1 MNHQSSGGDLG
12 RIAGRVVVITGAS
25 SGIGEATAQA
35 FARRGTRLVLAAR
48 DAQALAGVAAAC
60 RRLGADVETV
70 PTDVTDSQAVRQL
83 ASRALAFGGLD
94 IWVSNVGVG
103 AVGSF
108 VETPISAHEQVI
120 RANLIGH
127 MNDAHAALPI
137 FIRKGRGVFINMI
150 SLGGFAAAP
159 YAAAYSASKFGLRG
173 FGEAIRAELADRPH
187 IHVCDI
193 YPAFVDTPGLRHGAN
208 YTGAAITAPPPVL
221 DARRVAEAIVATA
234 EQPRD
239 TVMVGSVTRL
249 VRLAHALAPNLSGR
263 LMAVLM
269 RRHFRRAQ
277 RVAITDGNLF
287 SPPEP
292 AGGIDGG
299 FRSPSQRSLTTVL
312 TAGLAAGVCAALV
325 AGAVTRRPRHA
336 TPALRAR
343 LDRLRQ

>member
-1 MNHQSSGGDLG
+1 MSHQSPGATSG
-12 RIAGRVVVITGAS
+12 IISGRVVVITGAS

-35 FARRGTRLVLAAR
+35 FARRGARLVLAAR
-48 DAQALAGVAAAC
+48 DAEALATVAAAC
-60 RRLGADVETV
+60 RRLGADVESV
-70 PTDVTDSQAVRQL
+70 PTDVTDSGQVREL

-94 IWVSNVGVG
+94 VWVSNVGVG

-108 VETPISAHEQVI
+108 VDTPISAHEQVI

-159 YAAAYSASKFGLRG
+159 YASAYSASKFGLRG

-193 YPAFVDTPGLRHGAN
+193 YPAFVDTPGLSHGAN
-208 YTGAAITAPPPVL
+208 YAGAAITAPPPVL

-234 EQPRD
+234 EHPRD

-249 VRLAHALAPNLSGR
+249 LRLAHALAPNLSGR
-263 LMAVLM
+263 LMAAVM
-269 RRHFRRAQ
+269 RRHFRQAQ
-277 RVAITDGNLF
+277 RVPISDGNLF
-287 SPPEP
+287 SPPQA

-299 FRSPSQRSLTTVL
+299 FRAPARRSPATMLA
-312 TAGLAAGVCAALV
+312 AGLAAGVCAALV
-325 AGAVTRRPRHA
+325 AGVVMRRQDRA
-336 TPALRAR
+336 APALRAR